1 VTGALPL
8 TPRPL
13 SPLDSQTLVVA
24 NLVNPY
30 YQRWSVGVQRALFG
44 NLVIDASY
52 VGSKG
57 TKLYLNEDLNP
68 SVPAVANA
76 FNPGIQRI
84 TPAAFTGSRT
94 CTPNTTGCLISGRLD
109 NLQGSRLI
117 RTNGGSSIYHSAQLL
132 VTRRFTNGFSLSAAY
147 TWSKLIDNASE
158 VFTVADTNLPQQASF
173 PSIFGGQALERAVS
187 FFDRP
192 HRFSLTYVYELPFMR
207 DQRGFIGHVLGGF
220 QLSGVTTFESGVP
233 LTVVNGQDA
242 DSIGGN
248 LDRPDFNPNGQTG
261 VRAVPAIAT
270 ATVNPCS
277 VAVGA
282 TFYTNPDAGSA
293 CINPA
298 NAMYIGLLAGSGR
311 RGTLGRNTLRT
322 PGQNNWN
329 VNLLKRV
336 NIGEAKFFELR
347 AEFYNIFNHPQ
358 YGTASVSPFS
368 PGSTGVPAN
377 VFTSAAGQ
385 FLHPEFSDGGGRVI
399 RYQLKFAF

>member
-1 VTGALPL
+1 V
-8 TPRPL
+8 
-13 SPLDSQTLVVA
+13 
-24 NLVNPY
+24 
-30 YQRWSVGVQRALFG
+30 
-44 NLVIDASY
+44 
-52 VGSKG
+52 
-57 TKLYLNEDLNP
+57 
-68 SVPAVANA
+68 
-76 FNPGIQRI
+76 
-84 TPAAFTGSRT
+84 
-94 CTPNTTGCLISGRLD
+94 
-109 NLQGSRLI
+109 
-117 RTNGGSSIYHSAQLL
+117 
-132 VTRRFTNGFSLSAAY
+132 SL
-147 TWSKLIDNASE
+147 
-158 VFTVADTNLPQQASF
+158 
-173 PSIFGGQALERAVS
+173 
-187 FFDRP
+187 FDRT

-207 DQRGFIGHVLGGF
+207 NQRGFIGHLLGGF

-282 TFYTNPDAGSA
+282 VFYTNPDAGSA

-336 NIGEAKFFELR
+336 NIGEAKFLEMR
-347 AEFYNIFNHPQ
+347 AEFYNVFNHPQ